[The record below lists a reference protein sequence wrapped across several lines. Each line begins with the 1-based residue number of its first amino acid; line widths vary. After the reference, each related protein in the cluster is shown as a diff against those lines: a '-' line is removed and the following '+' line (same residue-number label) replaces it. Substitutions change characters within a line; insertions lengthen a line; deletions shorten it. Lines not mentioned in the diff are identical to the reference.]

1 MASISSP
8 DLDQRYRAT
17 SIFTPFDRPRPCNFP
32 GGDDDT
38 QKKVD
43 NIIDV
48 GSKSDLESPSLG
60 FSNLCVEVNTGS
72 VLVTSEVSPSKRQ
85 SNQGKPT
92 SPSKISSRNK
102 EVFSPKLSG
111 GSTTV
116 ASTTK
121 HRPTQ

>member
-17 SIFTPFDRPRPCNFP
+17 SIFTPFDRPRPCDFP

-38 QKKVD
+38 PKKVN
-43 NIIDV
+43 NIMD

-60 FSNLCVEVNTGS
+60 FSNLYVEVNTGS
-72 VLVTSEVSPSKRQ
+72 VLITSEVSPSKRQ